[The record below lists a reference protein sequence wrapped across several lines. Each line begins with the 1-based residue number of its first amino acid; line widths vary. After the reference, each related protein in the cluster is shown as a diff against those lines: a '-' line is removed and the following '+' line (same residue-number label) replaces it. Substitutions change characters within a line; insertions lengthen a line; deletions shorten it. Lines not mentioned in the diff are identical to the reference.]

1 MEYKIQFE
9 WIRLRHIL
17 LLTNVFQS
25 NTHSISIG
33 IVIGV
38 RWYVCWK
45 EIVKLFLESIQP
57 PVAGLLTDNQ
67 ITCFDPSEA

>member
-1 MEYKIQFE
+1 MKYKIQFE
-9 WIRLRHIL
+9 WLRLRHIL

-25 NTHSISIG
+25 NTHNISIG

-38 RWYVCWK
+38 RWYVSWK
-45 EIVKLFLESIQP
+45 EIVKLFLEGIQP
-57 PVAGLLTDNQ
+57 PVARLLTDNQ